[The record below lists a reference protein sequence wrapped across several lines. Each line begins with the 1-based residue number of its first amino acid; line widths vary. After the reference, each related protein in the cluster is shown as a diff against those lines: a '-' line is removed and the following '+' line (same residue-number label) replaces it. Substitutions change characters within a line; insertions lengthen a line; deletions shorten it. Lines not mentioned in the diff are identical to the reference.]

1 MFRLYSQWGAA
12 SPYSTRYPQDT
23 KPLSRRPVLA
33 SSIFQLSAL
42 PRTDLPR
49 FRCHGMP
56 PCSELQSA
64 GSRMSRSAVRDTQMT
79 QQQCGCGKI
88 LHCEQLQ
95 WTVRGLRLQM
105 PLCLLKFW
113 HSRGSSRTS
122 NPINLQP
129 INQPLSAETPP
140 TEHILLH
147 SESVSSPLLGSLWPT
162 RMGSS
167 SCQKLIISWRSAVLK
182 EIKLICTCR
191 WSCLESG
198 PCLRF

>member
-1 MFRLYSQWGAA
+1 MFHVPVVFPMRGCLSLLNSL
-12 SPYSTRYPQDT
+12 SPRHKT
-23 KPLSRRPVLA
+23 PLKTPCVA

-113 HSRGSSRTS
+113 PFQGQQPNLKPHKSATNQPIPFRWNTS
-122 NPINLQP
+122 NRAHPFALGICFFSSPRLSLADENGEQLLP
-129 INQPLSAETPP
+129 EAHHLLKISSAEGNQADLYLQVIMP
-140 TEHILLH
+140 
-147 SESVSSPLLGSLWPT
+147 
-162 RMGSS
+162 
-167 SCQKLIISWRSAVLK
+167 
-182 EIKLICTCR
+182 
-191 WSCLESG
+191 
-198 PCLRF
+198 